1 MLPPQR
7 SLLAFEA
14 VSRLGSIGAAS
25 RELHVTQAAVSQQLK
40 NLELFLNC
48 TLFIR
53 NQRGVT
59 LTQAAQQYLPVVSG
73 SLQHLKLQTQILF
86 GQQQSDVLRIKINT
100 SFCHNWLIPK
110 LANFTNK
117 FAFIK
122 LDLTLVDWPSRQPCS
137 DADVEITNGFIDS
150 EDTQAKR
157 LCQEQWS
164 MVCSP
169 AFKQQHFDA
178 LEKNDI
184 SQLPA
189 IQVKGYEESWMQ
201 WLCHHD
207 IPPVSPNIQLEISNS
222 LHALEAVKQGIGLML
237 VRSLVAEKALVSG
250 ELVLAMEGSMPSDSS
265 HYIITAN
272 KRSAKVNFFCD
283 WLEQQY
289 SRQPNSNDANPVVF
303 SNA

>member
-40 NLELFLNC
+40 NLEQFLNC

-59 LTQAAQQYLPVVSG
+59 LTQAAQQYLPVVAG

-86 GQQQSDVLRIKINT
+86 GQQQADVLRIKINT

-110 LANFTNK
+110 LADFTNK
-117 FAFIK
+117 FTFIK

-150 EDTQAKR
+150 EDTQAMR
-157 LCQEQWS
+157 LCQEQWI

-169 AFKQQHFDA
+169 AFKQKHCDA

-207 IPPVSPNIQLEISNS
+207 IAPVSPNIQLEISNS
-222 LHALEAVKQGIGLML
+222 LHGLEAVKQGIGLML
-237 VRSLVAEKALVSG
+237 VRSLVAEKALLSG
-250 ELVLAMEGSMPSDSS
+250 ELVLAMAGSMPSDSS

-283 WLEQQY
+283 WLDQQERRQQY
-289 SRQPNSNDANPVVF
+289 DLKK
-303 SNA
+303 

>member
-7 SLLAFEA
+7 ALLAFEA

-40 NLELFLNC
+40 SLEQFLNC

-59 LTQAAQQYLPVVSG
+59 LTQAAQQYLPVVAG

-86 GQQQSDVLRIKINT
+86 GAQQSDVLRIKANT
-100 SFCHNWLIPK
+100 SIGHNWLIPK
-110 LANFTNK
+110 LADFSNK
-117 FAFIK
+117 FSFIK

-137 DADVEITNGFIDS
+137 EADVEITNGFIDS
-150 EDTQAKR
+150 EDTQVER
-157 LCQEQWS
+157 LCQEQWL

-169 AFKQQHFDA
+169 AFQQQHLDA
-178 LEKNDI
+178 LANKDI

-207 IPPVSPNIQLEISNS
+207 IAPEPPNIQLEISNS
-222 LHALEAVKQGIGLML
+222 LHGLEAAKQGIGLML
-237 VRSLVAEKALVSG
+237 VRSLVAKKALTSG
-250 ELVLAMEGSMPSDSS
+250 ELVLALNGSMPSDSG
-265 HYIITAN
+265 HYVITAN

-283 WLEQQY
+283 WLHQQDID
-289 SRQPNSNDANPVVF
+289 SAMQAIF